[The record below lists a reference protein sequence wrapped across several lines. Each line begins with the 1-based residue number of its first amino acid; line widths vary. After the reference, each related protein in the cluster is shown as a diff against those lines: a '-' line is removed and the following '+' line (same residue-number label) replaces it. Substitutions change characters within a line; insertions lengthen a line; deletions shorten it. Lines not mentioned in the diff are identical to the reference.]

1 MSYKNKKKKQV
12 TQTKTSFINLVP
24 IIIVLALVPLIV
36 RLKIITFPTE
46 NLNWYPDATKT
57 LGDLF
62 VYYKSKLI
70 VLAGIIS
77 VCIIAYQMLNKKFK
91 FNNYKS
97 FYLLYTYLGFVMLS
111 YMFTSNLFFSTTGYI
126 EHYENVFVLISYVL
140 IFMYTAISLK
150 TEKEF
155 ETLIYFWMG
164 SIAILF
170 IIGLTQ
176 FLGHDFF
183 YTKLGRILILPPEY
197 VNKEEVL
204 QARGYG
210 ENLIY
215 QSLFHYNYVSFY
227 ASLALPFFT
236 VLLLVDKKKIHRLI
250 YALIVGIM
258 AFNLVGS
265 GSRNGVMGIAVALLF
280 IILVLRKIILANWK
294 SVSAITIV
302 CIVLLVVGNAA
313 TGNVMMSKFTSLFS
327 EMGQT
332 IDYPLN
338 GIYTYEDKSVIDYDD
353 AYLEVRYEP
362 GKSYTQFSFYD
373 KEGTLLEY
381 TKFDKVFKFTAKDEP
396 LDKYKHITYTYASY
410 QDNYVA
416 KMTIDGTDWNL
427 AYVDDGFAYLAPYG
441 KYEQLVEVPAV
452 GFEGKERFGSERGY
466 IWSRSIPLLKE
477 HFLLG
482 SGPDTFAI
490 TFPQDDYVG
499 KYNAYNTQKM
509 IVDKPHNIFLGYGI
523 NTGVPSLLALLIFW
537 IIYIVWS
544 LKLYFK
550 SDFSSFYA
558 KIGVASLVAVIG
570 YLSSGIFNDT
580 NTNITPVFWA
590 ILGIGFAANLRY
602 KKEI

>member
-1 MSYKNKKKKQV
+1 MSYKNNKKIQK
-12 TQTKTSFINLVP
+12 TKTSYMNLVP

-46 NLNWYPDATKT
+46 NLNWYPDLSTS

-70 VLAGIIS
+70 IFAGIIS
-77 VCIIAYQMLNKKFK
+77 VCIIMYQILNKNFK
-91 FNNYKS
+91 FNHYKS
-97 FYLLYTYLGFVMLS
+97 FYLLYTYIGFVILS

-155 ETLIYFWMG
+155 KTLIYFWIG

-170 IIGLTQ
+170 LIGLSQ
-176 FLGHDFF
+176 FLGADFF
-183 YTKLGRILILPPEY
+183 YTKLGKSLMLPAEY
-197 VNKEEVL
+197 ASKENVL
-204 QARGYG
+204 QANGYG
-210 ENLIY
+210 KNLIY

-227 ASLALPFFT
+227 ASMALPFFT
-236 VLLLVDKKKIHRLI
+236 VLLLVDREKIHRII
-250 YALIVGIM
+250 YALIIGIM

-265 GSRNGVMGIAVALLF
+265 ASRNGVMGIIVALLF
-280 IILVLRKIILANWK
+280 IIIVLRKVILKNWK
-294 SVSAITIV
+294 VISGITIV
-302 CIVLLVVGNAA
+302 CIGLLVVGNAA
-313 TGNVMMSKFTSLFS
+313 TGNIMMSKFTSLFS
-327 EMGQT
+327 EIGQT

-338 GIYTYEDKSVIDYDD
+338 SIYTYKDKSVIDYDN

-362 GKSYTQFSFYD
+362 GHSSTNFSFYNRD
-373 KEGTLLEY
+373 GSQLQY
-381 TKFDKVFKFTAKDEP
+381 TKFDKVYKFTSGDTVIEN
-396 LDKYKHITYTYASY
+396 YKNITFSYASY

-416 KMTIDGTDWNL
+416 TMTIDGTTWNL
-427 AYVDDGFAYLAPYG
+427 AYVNDGFAYLSPYG
-441 KYEQLVEVPAV
+441 QYEQLVEVPAV
-452 GFEGKERFGSERGY
+452 GFEGKERFGSKRGY
-466 IWSRSIPLLKE
+466 IWSRSIPLLKQ
-477 HFLLG
+477 HALIG

-490 TFPQDDYVG
+490 TFPQHDYVG
-499 KYNAYNTQKM
+499 KYNAYNTQEM
-509 IVDKPHNIFLGYGI
+509 IVDKPHNVFLGYGI

-544 LKLYFK
+544 LRLYFK
-550 SDFSSFYA
+550 SDFESFYA
-558 KIGVASLVAVIG
+558 KIGVASLVSVIG

-602 KKEI
+602 QKNRP